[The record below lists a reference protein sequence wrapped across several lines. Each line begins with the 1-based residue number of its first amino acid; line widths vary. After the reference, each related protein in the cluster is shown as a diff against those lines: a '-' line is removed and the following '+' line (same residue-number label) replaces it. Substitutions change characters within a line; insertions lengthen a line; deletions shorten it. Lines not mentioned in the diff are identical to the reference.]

1 MTKDYL
7 DVSVGSRVDT
17 WEVLEIYDKKTKTRF
32 VKMCRCRCFICGKEK
47 NLEYH
52 VLRKHKST
60 VCSKCYNSLIAEQ
73 IKKYWNEE
81 LNKKPFNLNLNS
93 VKSYWFN
100 CPNGH
105 IFKSSIRDF
114 SLDNCVFCKSK
125 KKERLS
131 DEYLLFMGKYFKFF
145 ISQSEFVL
153 SKGLVNYVYLKK
165 FKSYIIIEESDLK
178 QNFKSYLGSE
188 NKFLD
193 YLQELRNLQHSAKL
207 EDKQIFYLKLNNL
220 TSINLSR
227 FESILKSIFNL

>member
-1 MTKDYL
+1 MVKDYL

-17 WEVLEIYDKKTKTRF
+17 WEVLEIYDKKTKTRL
-32 VKMCRCRCFICGKEK
+32 VKMCRCKCYICGAEK

-60 VCSKCYNSLIAEQ
+60 VCNRCYNSLVEDQ

-81 LNKKPFNLNLNS
+81 LNKKPFNLNLSS
-93 VKSYWFN
+93 VRSYWFN

-114 SLDNCVFCKSK
+114 SLDKCSFCQSK
-125 KKERLS
+125 TKERLA
-131 DEYLLFMGKYFKFF
+131 DAYLLFLKKYFDSFMPK
-145 ISQSEFVL
+145 SNFVL
-153 SKGLVNYVYLKK
+153 SKGLVNYIYLKK
-165 FKSYIIIEESDLK
+165 FKSYIIIEEGDFK

-193 YLQELRNLQHSAKL
+193 YQQELMSLRNSAQL
-207 EDKQIFYLKLNNL
+207 ENKQIYYLKLNNL
-220 TSINLSR
+220 SSVNLNR
-227 FESILKSIFNL
+227 FENILKSIFNL